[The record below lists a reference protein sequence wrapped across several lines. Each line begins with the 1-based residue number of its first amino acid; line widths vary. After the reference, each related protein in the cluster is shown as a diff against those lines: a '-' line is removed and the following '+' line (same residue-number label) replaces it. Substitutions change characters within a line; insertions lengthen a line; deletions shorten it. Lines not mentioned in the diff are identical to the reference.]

1 MASIRTRDYEL
12 MMILSPEANEEEV
25 STMVD
30 RVDGI
35 ISDGGG
41 SVTDHETWGVRR
53 LAYPILNFQEGNYV
67 LTKFSANPTAII
79 ELDRGLESAEGVLR
93 HLVTKT

>member
-1 MASIRTRDYEL
+1 MTSIRTRDYEL
-12 MMILSPEANEEEV
+12 MMILSPEANEEEI
-25 STMVD
+25 SSMVD

-35 ISDGGG
+35 ISNGGG

-67 LTKFSANPTAII
+67 LTKFSANPAAII
-79 ELDRGLESAEGVLR
+79 ELDRGLESAEEVLR